1 MQFDGQVWFNFSSK
15 QVRHFYQFVRALA
28 ASENTVALE
37 WTPLPSDDERLA
49 MEVFV
54 SLQTP
59 GDRGRFLHAMLGLVN
74 LEGEDAASQ
83 TTVESAL
90 VASEL
95 GRPETAAADL
105 VTLDEQAHE
114 LGVTTVPTMYR
125 HGPAVAVGMNGAAT
139 SGDLERRARAI
150 LDMLDD
156 DGLWSLQKP

>member
-1 MQFDGQVWFNFSSK
+1 MQ
-15 QVRHFYQFVRALA
+15 
-28 ASENTVALE
+28 
-37 WTPLPSDDERLA
+37 
-49 MEVFV
+49 VFL

-59 GDRGRFLHAMLGLVN
+59 ADRGRFLHAMLGLVN

-105 VTLDEQAHE
+105 VTLNEQAHE

-125 HGPAVAVGMNGAAT
+125 HGPAVAVGMNGAAI
-139 SGDLERRARAI
+139 SGDLERRARVI

-156 DGLWSLQKP
+156 DGLWSLGKP